1 MEKILQQILQEIQ
14 TLKEGQRNIETQLN
28 ENTLI
33 IKALMHRTEELD
45 AKFDGLLHNTVTKE
59 TLGRLATKE
68 DIAAQFEVLNARLF
82 QNEVEVQ
89 RLKAIK

>member
-1 MEKILQQILQEIQ
+1 MEKILEQILQEIQ
-14 TLKEGQRNIETQLN
+14 NLKESQRNIEIQLT
-28 ENTLI
+28 ENTQI

-45 AKFDGLLHNTVTKE
+45 AKFGGLMHNTVTKE
-59 TLGRLATKE
+59 ALDKLATKK
-68 DIAAQFEVLNARLF
+68 DIAVQFEVINSRLF